1 MAISKD
7 DLEHVVRL
15 ARLDLADAEKD
26 KYTQDL
32 GEILSYADELNQT
45 STSGV
50 EVVSQIAGLLNIA
63 RADEITNTNI
73 REKLLENAPAQQ
85 DGFIKV
91 KKVFE

>member
-45 STSGV
+45 STSGL
-50 EVVSQIAGLLNIA
+50 EVVSQIAGLSSIA